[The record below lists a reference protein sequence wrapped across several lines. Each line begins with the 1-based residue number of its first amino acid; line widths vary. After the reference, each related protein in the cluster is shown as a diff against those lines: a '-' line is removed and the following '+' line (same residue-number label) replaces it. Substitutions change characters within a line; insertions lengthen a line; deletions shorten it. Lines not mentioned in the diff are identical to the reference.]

1 MSKSEYPSILL
12 IYTGG
17 TIGMIENEET
27 GALGL
32 PEFGTP
38 FVRQMLIE
46 TRPKTFADLL
56 IISGLSHGT
65 DVWLNNAQYY
75 IKEGITTLSE
85 AICSRDDIMIYLI
98 HMGLEPKTAFT
109 IMEAVRKGKGLTPE
123 WEQDMRDHNV
133 PNWYIDSCKKIKYMF
148 PKAHAA
154 AYVTNAFRIAWY
166 KVHIPK
172 AYYAAYFTIRAD
184 GFDAECMCAG
194 KERAKNKMKEIEQV
208 PNTYY
213 YDKLYDDNH
222 LGSFTENIQIA
233 QQLGWQDNHVLI
245 TDTEVSE
252 VNGWVYL
259 KGFAPKKSKEALMK
273 ELKEQKHAELK
284 SIMQTRRNAI
294 QVEFGGD
301 TFDANESA
309 QENMIVLLKAFDLGA
324 PAVQIR
330 SATEVTHTFDKDTC
344 QQLSL
349 VMLQA
354 VQALYAEYWEL
365 KNRLAAC
372 ETVAEVE
379 AITWPE
385 GSK

>member
-1 MSKSEYPSILL
+1 M
-12 IYTGG
+12 
-17 TIGMIENEET
+17 
-27 GALGL
+27 A
-32 PEFGTP
+32 EF
-38 FVRQMLIE
+38 
-46 TRPKTFADLL
+46 
-56 IISGLSHGT
+56 
-65 DVWLNNAQYY
+65 
-75 IKEGITTLSE
+75 
-85 AICSRDDIMIYLI
+85 
-98 HMGLEPKTAFT
+98 
-109 IMEAVRKGKGLTPE
+109 
-123 WEQDMRDHNV
+123 
-133 PNWYIDSCKKIKYMF
+133 
-148 PKAHAA
+148 
-154 AYVTNAFRIAWY
+154 
-166 KVHIPK
+166 
-172 AYYAAYFTIRAD
+172 
-184 GFDAECMCAG
+184 
-194 KERAKNKMKEIEQV
+194 EQV

-213 YDKLYDDNH
+213 YEKIYDDKH
-222 LGSFTENIQIA
+222 LGLFTENTA
-233 QQLGWQDNHVLI
+233 VAYQLGWQDNAVAI
-245 TDTEVSE
+245 SDTEVSD
-252 VNGWVYL
+252 VNGQVYL

-324 PAVQIR
+324 PAVRVR

-365 KNRLAAC
+365 KNRLATC

-385 GSK
+385 AGK